1 MLVQYK
7 SFRLYTQIAS
17 SIRFP
22 QNPKN
27 PFLILYFSE
36 NSTFLEDYKKL
47 GFRLIDLKV
56 VVIPITMVPRT
67 RLLSDTRKLY
77 KKLGIYAYNS
87 TMKVPE
93 GKNIVF
99 DLSNYFKSI
108 DSVYKPKNYRQR
120 AGFLIKNLL
129 LRSFMGYPPNYEKV
143 LLYTID
149 ITKPFNQFISR
160 KFFPVLQQIKEE
172 DFPFNSLIMGTI
184 GEHSSRYRLLIKDK
198 KVVFPRILQYTKQ
211 IKHINIEE
219 EEKEEVHKATNDVV
233 KSVEDKIDNVENKEK
248 VKTAVSNFLLKDK
261 KSVNKIMS
269 GKTSKDDYE
278 ELATAAIMYST
289 SGNIDRSKRLSK
301 LVPSNKKSTVLKN
314 IEKTIVDEIIPKT
327 ETKTTSTEV
336 SVQLYNI
343 PNMVDNKSPEHLFQK
358 RQIDFKTN
366 LEKDMSRSFGVLSNK
381 EIPLKVEK
389 IEIVDKKQ
397 SPGEIDKSDL
407 SVFKTTLKDEFGN
420 KHNIQMDLPKIDPIS
435 GTFRINGKRKALI
448 NQIVQCPIS
457 FPKPYDSRF
466 ESSYSRFHIWSKRT
480 KKYKFLEGYLAT
492 YKLPLIIL
500 LSYFYGFDNT
510 LKDYGIKYKIT
521 NKKEKGKK
529 FLCKIDNER
538 FIIFEDVNS
547 ELKEEMCESFIRAKV
562 DSYKITKELFTKEYF
577 NDLIIKMTGQIKST
591 FLISSILEN
600 IVDPVAKQVLMNQQ
614 LPTDL
619 RLIMRYMTEK
629 VITGFVQDRN
639 DLANQRIRG
648 SEILVHLAQKQILAS
663 YTEYKEQVLSGNK
676 NAKFNINSKKLLSDF
691 LNSELVTDMEYANP
705 LEEMSTMSRITPV
718 GKSIGG
724 IPDKRSLQSE
734 ARNVH
739 NSYFGNVDPLDT
751 PEGENIGV
759 VQQLSIGSLITSARG
774 LIQTK
779 EVNNSEGSGMLSTST
794 CMIPFVENNEG
805 ARIMMA
811 ANQSRQ
817 MLPLKNPESPA
828 VQSGYESVLT
838 NVLSD
843 SFLKKSPCD
852 GKIDKVF
859 IDHITINCKDNKKT
873 KVEIS
878 PVHLKSGSGKNTLS
892 IFKPIVKSGQSV
904 KKGDI
909 IAEGSCINGG
919 AISLGKTLCVAV
931 FPYKGYNFEDG
942 IVINERL
949 VDSDSLTSL
958 HGIEDEVLISE
969 NDRILFIANIGDNL
983 EKGTPLLKKTI
994 GEIEQLIGFDE
1005 EMDESEDITGG
1016 QFIKKS
1022 PGGKIVDIDVFSNMS
1037 ESKFPKLKNL
1047 IERTKKKYKTSPG
1060 DKFKVRGENIKGVL
1074 IRFRIEQE
1082 LKIGLGDKLCN
1093 RYGNK
1098 GIISLIEKDKFM
1110 PETPWGDKV
1119 DMIINPLG
1127 IISRMNIGQLY
1138 ELYCGLISKGLA
1150 LKISSLNDKNKVI
1163 SLLQKVLPLLD
1174 KDSSNKFSSKT
1185 INNFRS
1191 LSDKK
1196 FSELVLQIKSKKFFP
1211 IIIPPF
1217 KAPKFNGIKAALKY
1231 LGLETNYNLHLP
1243 EFNTKT
1249 KNKVPVGYQY
1259 ISKLEHIGDLKIHS
1273 RSTGPVTGKT
1283 MQPTAG
1289 KRAMGG
1295 QRLGELDS
1303 YALMSYD
1310 CTNILSEFF
1319 GPLSDDHI
1327 TKNEIIADIIQTGS
1341 AKFRPP
1347 KSTPTK
1353 DLLNSYFISLML
1365 GK

>member
-7 SFRLYTQIAS
+7 SFRLYTQIATG
-17 SIRFP
+17 IRFP
-22 QNPKN
+22 QNRNN
-27 PFLILYFSE
+27 PFLLLYFSE
-36 NSTFLEDYKKL
+36 NSSFLEDYKKL
-47 GFRLIDLKV
+47 GFRLVDLKIV
-56 VVIPITMVPRT
+56 VVPITMVPRT
-67 RLLSDTRKLY
+67 RLVSDTRKLF
-77 KKLGIYAYNS
+77 KKIGIYAYNS
-87 TMKVPE
+87 NMKVPE

-99 DLSNYFKSI
+99 DLSNYLKSI
-108 DSVYKPKNYRQR
+108 DITYKPKNYRQR

-129 LRSFMGYPPNYEKV
+129 LKSFMGYPPNYEKI

-149 ITKPFNQFISR
+149 ITKPMNSFINR
-160 KFFPVLQQIKEE
+160 KFFPVLQQIKTEE
-172 DFPFNSLIMGTI
+172 FPFNSLIMGTI
-184 GEHSSRYRLLIKDK
+184 GENSSRYRLLIKDK
-198 KVVFPRILQYTKQ
+198 KVVFPKVLQYTKLV
-211 IKHINIEE
+211 KHIDIEE
-219 EEKEEVHKATNDVV
+219 EEKEEVNKATETIV
-233 KSVEDKIDNVENKEK
+233 KSIDDKISDDNKEK
-248 VKTAVSNFLLKDK
+248 VKTAVSNFLMKDK
-261 KSVNKIMS
+261 KSVNKVMT
-269 GKTSKDDYE
+269 GDLSKDDHDE
-278 ELATAAIMYST
+278 MATAAIMYQS
-289 SGNIDRSKRLSK
+289 SGDIDRSKRLSK
-301 LVPSNKKSTVLKN
+301 LIPSDKKSLVLKN
-314 IEKTIVDEIIPKT
+314 IEKNVADELIVHT
-327 ETKTTSTEV
+327 ETKTSTTEIP
-336 SVQLYNI
+336 VQLYNV
-343 PNMVDNKSPEHLFQK
+343 PDMVDKKSPEHLFQK

-366 LEKDMSRSFGVLSNK
+366 LEKDMSKSLGVLSKK
-381 EIPLKVEK
+381 EIPLKIEK
-389 IEIVDKKQ
+389 IKITDKKQ

-407 SVFKTTLKDEFGN
+407 SIFESVLKDEFGN
-420 KHNIQMDLPKIDPIS
+420 KHKIKMEIPKIDPLS

-492 YKLPLIIL
+492 YKLSLLIL
-500 LSYFYGFDNT
+500 LSYFFGFDNT
-510 LKDYGIKYKIT
+510 LKDYGIKYRIS
-521 NKKEKGKK
+521 NKKEKNQK
-529 FLCKIDNER
+529 FICKIDSER
-538 FIIFEDVNS
+538 FIIFENVNT
-547 ELKEEMCESFIRAKV
+547 ELKEELCESFIRAKV
-562 DSYKITKELFTKEYF
+562 DTYKVPKEFGSKEYF
-577 NDLIIKMTGQIKST
+577 NDLIIKMTGQIRST

-600 IVDPVAKQVLMNQQ
+600 IVDPVAKQVLLNQQ

-619 RLIMRYMTEK
+619 KYIMKYMTEK
-629 VITGFVQDRN
+629 VISGYTQDRN
-639 DLANQRIRG
+639 DLSNQRIRG
-648 SEILVHLAQKQILAS
+648 SEILVHLAQKQILAA

-676 NAKFNINSKKLLSDF
+676 EAKFNIIPTKVLSEF
-691 LNSELVTDMEYANP
+691 LNSEIVTDMEYANP
-705 LEEMSTMSRITPV
+705 LEEMSTMSRISPV

-724 IPDKRSLQSE
+724 IPDKRSLQTE

-739 NSYFGNVDPLDT
+739 PSYFGNVDPLDT

-759 VQQLSIGSLITSARG
+759 VQQLAIGSLITSARG

-779 EVNNSEGSGMLSTST
+779 DITNSEGSGMLSTST
-794 CMIPFVENNEG
+794 SMIPFVENNEG

-828 VQSGYESVLT
+828 VQSGYESILT

-843 SFLKKSPCD
+843 SFIKKSPCD
-852 GKIDKVF
+852 GKIEKVF
-859 IDHITINCKDNKKT
+859 SDHITINCKDNIKI
-873 KVEIS
+873 KVETS

-892 IFKPIVKSGQSV
+892 VFNPIVKSGQSV
-904 KKGDI
+904 KKGDV
-909 IAEGSCINGG
+909 IAEGSCISGG
-919 AISLGKTLCVAV
+919 AISLGRTLCVAV

-949 VDSDSLTSL
+949 VDSDGLTSL
-958 HGIEDEVLISE
+958 HGIEDEVLVSE
-969 NDRILFIANIGDNL
+969 DDRILFIANIGDTL
-983 EKGTPLLKKTI
+983 EKGKPLLKKSI

-1005 EMDESEDITGG
+1005 EMDESEDIMGG

-1022 PGGKIVDIDVFSNMS
+1022 PGGKIVDIDVFSNIS
-1037 ESKFPKLKNL
+1037 ESKFPKLKDL
-1047 IERTKKKYKTSPG
+1047 IDRTKKKYKTSPSES
-1060 DKFKVRGENIKGVL
+1060 FKVRGEKIKGVL

-1098 GIISLIEKDKFM
+1098 GIISLIEKDKYM

-1127 IISRMNIGQLY
+1127 IINRMNIGQLY

-1150 LKISSLNDKNKVI
+1150 LQIVSLNDKNKVT

-1174 KDSSNKFSSKT
+1174 KDSTNKFSSKM
-1185 INNFRS
+1185 INNFKAI
-1191 LSDKK
+1191 SDKK
-1196 FSELVLQIKSKKFFP
+1196 FNELIMNIKNKKFFP

-1217 KAPKFNGIKAALKY
+1217 KAPKFNGIQSALRV
-1231 LGLETNYNLHLP
+1231 LGLETKYNLNLP

-1310 CTNILSEFF
+1310 CPFLLSEFF

-1327 TKNEIIADIIQTGS
+1327 TKNEIIADIVQTGS

-1347 KSTPTK
+1347 KSNPTK
-1353 DLLNSYFISLML
+1353 DLLNSYFVSLML